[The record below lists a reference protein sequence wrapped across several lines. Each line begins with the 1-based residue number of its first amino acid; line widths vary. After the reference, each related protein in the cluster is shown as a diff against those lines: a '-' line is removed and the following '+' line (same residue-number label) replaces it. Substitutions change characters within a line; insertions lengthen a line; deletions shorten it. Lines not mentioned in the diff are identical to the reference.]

1 MTQISDSVKA
11 WLDKE
16 HKLFI
21 GGKPV
26 DAVSG
31 NSLDVFNPATTERIA
46 RVASGGAEDIDRA
59 VKSAREAF
67 GSWRKARPAV
77 REKLLL
83 DLADAIEARA
93 DDFAVIETLDNGKP
107 VTVAKGMDVA
117 SVVSFIRYTA
127 GWATKIDGRSMT
139 PTLPPVPDEAQIVA
153 YTRRE
158 PVGVVGA
165 IVPWNFPLLMT
176 AWKVA
181 PALAAGCTVVLKPA
195 EDTPLTALLLAE
207 VVNEVGFPPGALN
220 VVPGLGYEAGA
231 ALSGH
236 PGINKIA
243 FTGSTSV
250 GKQVGRAAMENMT
263 RTTLELGG
271 KSPVMVLPDA
281 DLDMAAAGAA
291 QAIFFN
297 QGQAC
302 TAGSRIYVH
311 ESIHDALVAKL
322 VDQAR
327 ALTLGSGMDETTM
340 IGPLV
345 SAKQQERVLG
355 YIEQARSD
363 GGKIEI
369 GGGKGLDQGYFVEP
383 TVITGLAQDSRCVQ
397 EEIFGPVV
405 VVQKYSD
412 NQELVRLA
420 NDNCYGLAASIFSND
435 LSQVNRLIP
444 EIDAGSVWVNGHHLI
459 DPCMPF
465 GGFKQSGTGRELSD
479 SLVEHYTEQKSVV
492 ILC

>member
-1 MTQISDSVKA
+1 MTQISDSVRS
-11 WLDKE
+11 WLKND

-21 GGKPV
+21 GGK
-26 DAVSG
+26 AVEAASG
-31 NSLDVFNPATTERIA
+31 TKLDVYDPATTGRIA
-46 RVASGGAEDIDRA
+46 SVASGGAEDIDRA
-59 VKSAREAF
+59 VSAAREAF
-67 GSWRKARPAV
+67 GGWRKARPAV

-83 DLADAIEARA
+83 DLADAIEARI
-93 DDFAVIETLDNGKP
+93 DDFALLETLDNGKP
-107 VTVAKGMDVA
+107 FTVARDTDVA
-117 SVVSFIRYTA
+117 MVVSFIRYTA
-127 GWATKIDGRSMT
+127 GWATKIEGRTMS
-139 PTLPPVPDEAQIVA
+139 PSLPPVPDEAEIVA
-153 YTRRE
+153 YTRLE

-207 VVNEVGFPPGALN
+207 VAHEVGFPPGALN

-243 FTGSTSV
+243 FTGSTAV

-271 KSPVMVLPDA
+271 KSPVMVLSDA

-302 TAGSRIYVH
+302 TAGSRVYVH
-311 ESIHDALVAKL
+311 ESIHDSFVGKL
-322 VDQAR
+322 VEQAR
-327 ALTLGSGMDETTM
+327 ALTLGSGLDETVM

-345 SAKQQERVLG
+345 SAKQQELVLG

-363 GGKIEI
+363 GGTFEI
-369 GGGKGLDQGYFVEP
+369 GGGKGLEQGYFVEP
-383 TVITGLAQDSRCVQ
+383 TVITGLAQNSRCVQ

-405 VVQKYSD
+405 VVQKFSD
-412 NQELVRLA
+412 NEELVRLA
-420 NDNCYGLAASIFSND
+420 NDNCYGLVASIFSND

-465 GGFKQSGTGRELSD
+465 GGFKQSGLGRELSD
-479 SLVEHYTEQKSVV
+479 SLIEHYTEQKSVV